1 MSLRPEGEPGAN
13 KFAAIPAILTSLLIS
28 TGGGAAPAYAGVDL
42 AAGTSKPHG
51 DDIHAEARQ
60 PSSQWDVRGVS
71 VRSGPV
77 EDGLWPPAAASELL
91 VADAGG
97 AAQTKGSKP
106 DGAATTTATDAE
118 HAVANEIL
126 DLVFGRCSRRANI
139 LAH

>member
-1 MSLRPEGEPGAN
+1 MSIRPEGEPDAD

-28 TGGGAAPAYAGVDL
+28 TGGGAAPAFAAADL
-42 AAGTSKPHG
+42 AAGTSKPNG
-51 DDIHAEARQ
+51 GYFHAEARQ
-60 PSSQWDVRGVS
+60 SSLQWDVRGFS

-77 EDGLWPPAAASELL
+77 EDVLWPPAAAAASELL

-106 DGAATTTATDAE
+106 DGASTTTAPDAE

-126 DLVFGRCSRRANI
+126 DLVF
-139 LAH
+139 

>member
-1 MSLRPEGEPGAN
+1 MSLRPEGEPDAD

-28 TGGGAAPAYAGVDL
+28 TGGGGAPAFAAADL
-42 AAGTSKPHG
+42 AAGTSKPNG
-51 DDIHAEARQ
+51 GYIHAEARQ
-60 PSSQWDVRGVS
+60 SSLQWDVRGFS

-77 EDGLWPPAAASELL
+77 EDVLWPPAAASELL

-106 DGAATTTATDAE
+106 DGASTTTAPDAE

-126 DLVFGRCSRRANI
+126 DLVF
-139 LAH
+139 